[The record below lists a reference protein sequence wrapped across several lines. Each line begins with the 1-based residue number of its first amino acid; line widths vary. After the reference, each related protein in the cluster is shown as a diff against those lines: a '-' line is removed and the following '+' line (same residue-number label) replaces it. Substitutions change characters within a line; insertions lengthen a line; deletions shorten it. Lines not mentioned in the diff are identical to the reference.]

1 MTKYYCRGNVCK
13 TKKNKRQVCCYD
25 CLNASWCSD
34 MGEWSRCMPW
44 TCGKSVKITDYYF
57 RRYAKYG
64 AGERTFL
71 IRKCIGR
78 KLGGEK

>member
-1 MTKYYCRGNVCK
+1 
-13 TKKNKRQVCCYD
+13 
-25 CLNASWCSD
+25 
-34 MGEWSRCMPW
+34 MPW
-44 TCGKSVKITDYYF
+44 TCGKSVKVTDYYF

-78 KLGGEK
+78 KLEGEK